1 MGDMHQAKRAEMQT
15 LWKKKM
21 HTVAQMAKVL
31 AVQGETW
38 GDMYECIQDQG
49 KHTEMHACIY
59 AYTQMDA
66 EMHTGM

>member
-15 LWKKKM
+15 LEN
-21 HTVAQMAKVL
+21 TVAQMAKVL

-59 AYTQMDA
+59 AYTQMDT